1 MMSRGGVSR
10 VGQPPRPGDQAGF
23 TLVELLIY
31 MLFALVVLSI
41 IGGVLISSLNIE
53 RDVRSASTAADTGQL
68 ISRSVQVG
76 VRNASYVSLQNIDD
90 TQFLLA
96 RTAGTA
102 TPVVWACQ
110 AWFFT
115 PADGGTVY
123 TKKASPAALVTP
135 PTATDLTS
143 WIKLGDGVSP
153 SGAHVFGGVDGRI
166 TVALAIDAGENLPV
180 SINSTA
186 TMRTLATR
194 SDPCA

>member
-1 MMSRGGVSR
+1 M
-10 VGQPPRPGDQAGF
+10 RPEAQEGF

-41 IGGVLISSLNIE
+41 IGGLLISSLSIE

-76 VRNASYVSLQNIDD
+76 VRNASYVALQNIDD

-96 RTAGTA
+96 RTAGT
-102 TPVVWACQ
+102 TSPVVWACQ

-115 PADGGTVY
+115 PAGGGTVY
-123 TKKASPAALVTP
+123 TKRLSPAAVIAP
-135 PTATDLTS
+135 PTGAALTS

-153 SGAHVFGGVDGRI
+153 GGTPVFGGVDGRI

>member
-1 MMSRGGVSR
+1 MMPRAGVSSR
-10 VGQPPRPGDQAGF
+10 RDEQAGF

-31 MLFALVVLSI
+31 MFFALAVLSI
-41 IGGVLISSLNIE
+41 IGGILISSLNIE

-76 VRNASYVSLQNIDD
+76 VRNASYVSLQNLDT

-96 RTAGTA
+96 RTAGAA

-110 AWFFT
+110 AWFYT
-115 PADGGTVY
+115 PAGGGTVY
-123 TKKASPAALVTP
+123 TKRVSPAALILP
-135 PTATDLTS
+135 PTAAALTS

-153 SGAHVFGGVDGRI
+153 SGTPVFGGVDGRV
-166 TVALAIDAGENLPV
+166 TVALAIDAGDNLPLT
-180 SINSTA
+180 INSTA

-194 SDPCA
+194 STPCA